1 MPFLV
6 SVASVLHW
14 FTGTAYT
21 GFPGQTNSSVK
32 TVFWRDCICIAA
44 QCYWVLQDYCAPRW
58 PDSLGNTWHGISLS
72 RALWVE
78 EGFSRWGLMLCNEGQ
93 FRGARGWC
101 DSAVFPVPRAVLTQW
116 FVCNTVTSLNKLI
129 QMENDPSKY
138 KSFTTYCP
146 GSVPAQ
152 SGMVLPAHLGV
163 VCWRVRGRNY
173 LEHFCSKL

>member
-21 GFPGQTNSSVK
+21 GFPGQTNSNVK

-44 QCYWVLQDYCAPRW
+44 QCYWVLQDYYAPRW
-58 PDSLGNTWHGISLS
+58 PDSLGNAWHGISLS

-101 DSAVFPVPRAVLTQW
+101 DSAVFPVPRAALTQW
-116 FVCNTVTSLNKLI
+116 FVWALWPHSTNSSRWRMTLQNTRVSQLI
-129 QMENDPSKY
+129 
-138 KSFTTYCP
+138 
-146 GSVPAQ
+146 
-152 SGMVLPAHLGV
+152 VLALCQHSQAW
-163 VCWRVRGRNY
+163 CCQ
-173 LEHFCSKL
+173 HI